1 MPHTCHTHCISVRVP
16 INFVKLIYIQVKIS
30 DITALIIMLFYT
42 QASLSMA
49 AAAHDCS
56 NSHPSLLV
64 KTNENGVV
72 NEVFLIC
79 EKTIISPI
87 KGVEAPIV
95 I

>member
-1 MPHTCHTHCISVRVP
+1 M
-16 INFVKLIYIQVKIS
+16 KITKEFS
-30 DITALIIMLFYT
+30 FIIDQLTAWSWLTLVGRGLFYM

-79 EKTIISPI
+79 KKTIISPI